1 MHWTLLLLSF
11 SCAVGYV
18 FDCLDNCECD
28 TEDEVV
34 HCHNGD
40 RTELALPHGS
50 VYFSQSIPSKKIN
63 KVWIFFPGQRLRGF
77 PVIGL
82 TYNNIVRLPDE
93 ATLLS
98 KFPDL
103 KVIDVE
109 RNPNFD
115 CDSLSDYDRVKIV
128 SDCFKNVSEISRV
141 PRIFRPTR
149 ECDLSCQAARHYAK
163 LHEYVLH
170 LWEILK
176 QKYHDFD
183 MDATLRQV
191 QEFFKEV
198 VRRVNQFS
206 TDVQVNLK
214 KATEKSDESKEVTPM
229 PELRPVDTEA

>member
-1 MHWTLLLLSF
+1 MRWTLLLVSF
-11 SCAVGYV
+11 TCAFGYV
-18 FDCLDNCECD
+18 FDCLDKCECD

-40 RTELALPHGS
+40 RTQLTLPH
-50 VYFSQSIPSKKIN
+50 
-63 KVWIFFPGQRLRGF
+63 GQRLRGF

-93 ATLLS
+93 ATLLN

-115 CDSLSDYDRVKIV
+115 CDSLTEYDRVKIV

-141 PRIFRPTR
+141 PRIYRPTR
-149 ECDLSCQAARHYAK
+149 DCDFSCQAAKHYAK

-170 LWEILK
+170 LWEIIK
-176 QKYHDFD
+176 QKYNDFD
-183 MDATLRQV
+183 MDATLQQV
-191 QEFFKEV
+191 QEFFKEI
-198 VRRVNQFS
+198 VRRVNQFG

-214 KATEKSDESKEVTPM
+214 KVTEKSRNSDEITPM
-229 PELRPVDTEA
+229 TELQDAEKED

>member
-1 MHWTLLLLSF
+1 MLGTPQR
-11 SCAVGYV
+11 YV

-40 RTELALPHGS
+40 RTELALPH
-50 VYFSQSIPSKKIN
+50 
-63 KVWIFFPGQRLRGF
+63 GQRLRGF

-149 ECDLSCQAARHYAK
+149 MIK
-163 LHEYVLH
+163 
-170 LWEILK
+170 
-176 QKYHDFD
+176 
-183 MDATLRQV
+183 
-191 QEFFKEV
+191 
-198 VRRVNQFS
+198 
-206 TDVQVNLK
+206 
-214 KATEKSDESKEVTPM
+214 
-229 PELRPVDTEA
+229 